1 MIILCLLIRKKKA
14 RVYKPEDF
22 KEYERG
28 SDKNNQSSC
37 FYFASKE
44 IFEYVTLMVL
54 GGREGGERERKEK
67 KWGGRGKQ
75 ERGDEKTFPC
85 PIWWRYLM
93 LPGEASSFSA
103 PECFCTRM
111 EVITPH
117 Y

>member
-54 GGREGGERERKEK
+54 GGREGGGKRKKGK
-67 KWGGRGKQ
+67 KVGG
-75 ERGDEKTFPC
+75 E
-85 PIWWRYLM
+85 
-93 LPGEASSFSA
+93 GEARKRRRENLSMSNMVEISDVAWRSFILFSS
-103 PECFCTRM
+103 
-111 EVITPH
+111 
-117 Y
+117 